1 MESVAFAASVGS
13 NRGVSALTAAVISKK
28 MWPIQAPTQIGHSNE

>member
-1 MESVAFAASVGS
+1 MRFVAYVGS
-13 NRGVSALTAAVISKK
+13 GGKNRAVSVLTAAVISKK